1 MSRQFQGVVRT
12 KVLGMALLQKPLL
25 FGGFAAV
32 VMIASI
38 AGARSQD
45 ADKGEIEFL
54 LNCAECHG
62 TDGKGSGPLRAK
74 LDTKPADLTLLAK
87 RNHGTFDAGAIYQ
100 MIDGRNIRTSHH
112 SAEMP
117 IWGCRHQNPPPPA
130 VPSTTKHNQKIPKRV
145 LSQMKPHDSALD
157 SLLDLP
163 CDSEEAIR
171 ERILSIVSYLSLIQA
186 R

>member
-1 MSRQFQGVVRT
+1 VFGMGSLRKLAVFGVFT
-12 KVLGMALLQKPLL
+12 
-25 FGGFAAV
+25 V
-32 VMIASI
+32 VIIIASI
-38 AGARSQD
+38 AGLRSQD

-54 LNCAECHG
+54 LNCAGCHG
-62 TDGKGSGPLRAK
+62 TDAKGSGPLSAK

-100 MIDGRNIRTSHH
+100 IIDGRSVRTSHH

-130 VPSTTKHNQKIPKRV
+130 LPPTTKHNQKIPKRL